1 MSAARSRAAPYTN
14 PLRAGADT
22 FDGALATPPPVPR
35 PAVGV
40 VDLDVVG
47 ARDASGL
54 EAKLGM
60 SNAPM
65 GTTSAAERDQDEL
78 TQRLARLRNES

>member
-1 MSAARSRAAPYTN
+1 MLAR
-14 PLRAGADT
+14 PL
-22 FDGALATPPPVPR
+22 PPPLGKAGLTASVP
-35 PAVGV
+35 AC
-40 VDLDVVG
+40 VVG